1 VIWLKRLLPLA
12 VIGLGWLG
20 YSFLDKTVSARQ
32 EQEENRLAL
41 VTAQVW
47 IATAMYRND
56 PERYLAYRDSLLK
69 ANDIPRDEV
78 FAFLVQR
85 EKYPEE
91 LLPFAQKVQRLVDS
105 LYHVEDSLARE
116 AMIRAQDSARVSSS
130 GH

>member
-1 VIWLKRLLPLA
+1 MIWLKRLLPLV

-20 YSFLDKTVSARQ
+20 YSFWDKTVSARQ

-47 IATAMYRND
+47 IATAIYHND
-56 PERYLAYRDSLLK
+56 PERYLAYRDSLLE
-69 ANDIPRDEV
+69 ANDVPRDEV
-78 FAFLVQR
+78 FAFLEQR

-116 AMIRAQDSARVSSS
+116 AMIQAQDSARASSS

>member
-1 VIWLKRLLPLA
+1 M
-12 VIGLGWLG
+12 IGLGWLG
-20 YSFLDKTVSARQ
+20 YSFWDKTVSAGQ

-56 PERYLAYRDSLLK
+56 PERYLAYRDSLLE
-69 ANDIPRDEV
+69 ANDVPRDEV
-78 FAFLVQR
+78 FAFLEQR

-116 AMIRAQDSARVSSS
+116 AMIQAQDSARAAAS
-130 GH
+130 GN